1 MMKKGRKEASAR
13 EKTWKINGGITRKST
28 IKKKKIFRGGGKK
41 CNER

>member
-28 IKKKKIFRGGGKK
+28 IKKKDIPGGGRKK
-41 CNER
+41 R

>member
-28 IKKKKIFRGGGKK
+28 IKKKRYSGGGGKK